1 MEMFDIINIILKD
14 LFIANLGEKIIVV
27 LAK

>member
-14 LFIANLGEKIIVV
+14 LFIANLREKIFVV